1 MKSAKPSK
9 QRKARY
15 QAPLHTKQKLLGAH
29 LAKNLRDQWNT
40 RSLALRKGDEVKVM
54 RGKYK
59 GETGK
64 ISKIDLKRT
73 KVYIE
78 NIKRKK
84 VSGEEVHVPFN
95 PSVILITNPG
105 MDDPKRKRIVQRTIK
120 KEKVE

>member
-1 MKSAKPSK
+1 MKSSKPNK

-15 QAPLHTKQKLLGAH
+15 QSALHSKQKLLGAH
-29 LAKNLRDQWNT
+29 LVENLRTQWSKRT
-40 RSLALRKGDEVKVM
+40 LALRKGDEVKVM

-84 VSGEEVHVPFN
+84 VSGEEIHVPLSPSNLMIMN
-95 PSVILITNPG
+95 PV
-105 MDDPKRKRIVQRTIK
+105 MDDLKRKRIVQRTIK